1 MKTRHLTTPDHGR
14 IIVTL
19 LPADL
24 TIRFDVQD
32 VAFGI
37 VFDDPA
43 KLAARWVELTDDAI
57 ATYVQ
62 TAMDELYG
70 TGDRVLH

>member
-1 MKTRHLTTPDHGR
+1 MKTKHLTTPDHGR

-19 LPADL
+19 LPDVL
-24 TIRFDVQD
+24 TIRFDVRD

-70 TGDRVLH
+70 TDDRVLH